1 CSRGSKVKMANYTAA
16 DVKALRDRSG
26 AGMMDCKGALDEA
39 DGNVDKA
46 LEFLRLKGL
55 KGVTKREGRT
65 TSNGLILARVNG
77 GTGYLVELACETD
90 FVAKTPKFV
99 ELADSVADAIAAA
112 GAETLEAALAANLGG
127 KTVSE
132 AINDEAAIMG
142 EKVELRRVASLK
154 DAAVDAYL
162 HRTSKDLPPQVGV
175 LVAFS
180 GSDAET
186 AHDVAVHI
194 AAFSPTVLSRE
205 DVDAETVATERR
217 IAEETARNEGKPE
230 AALSKIVEGRVTGF
244 FKENVLLEQDF
255 AKDTKQSVAKVLENA
270 GVTVSAFVRFRVGA

>member
-1 CSRGSKVKMANYTAA
+1 MANYTAA
-16 DVKALRDRSG
+16 DVKALRERSG

-65 TSNGLILARVNG
+65 TSNGLVVARVNG
-77 GTGYLVELACETD
+77 GTGTLIELACETD
-90 FVAKTPKFV
+90 FVAKAEKFV
-99 ELADSVADAIAAA
+99 ALAESIADAIVAA
-112 GAETLEAALAANLGG
+112 GAETLEAALAADLGG
-127 KTVSE
+127 KTVAD
-132 AINDEAAIMG
+132 AINDEAAIIG
-142 EKVELRRVASLK
+142 EKVELRRIAVVK
-154 DAAVDAYL
+154 DAGVDAYL

-180 GSDAET
+180 GADAET

-194 AAFSPTVLSRE
+194 AAFSPSVLTRE
-205 DVDAETVATERR
+205 EVSAEVVATERR

-230 AALSKIVEGRVTGF
+230 AALAKIVEGRVNGF

-255 AKDTKQSVAKVLENA
+255 AKDNKLSVAKVLDNA
-270 GVTVSAFVRFRVGA
+270 GIKVSSFVRFRVGA

>member
-1 CSRGSKVKMANYTAA
+1 MANYTTA
-16 DVKALRDRSG
+16 DVKALRERSG

-65 TSNGLILARVNG
+65 TSNGLIVARVSG
-77 GTGYLVELACETD
+77 GTGYLIELACETD
-90 FVAKTPKFV
+90 FVAKAEKFIA
-99 ELADSVADAIAAA
+99 LADKIADAIAAA
-112 GAETLEAALAANLGG
+112 GATDLAAALAAPLNGS
-127 KTVSE
+127 TVSDV
-132 AINDEAAIMG
+132 INDEAAIMG
-142 EKVELRRVASLK
+142 EKVELRRVASIK
-154 DAAVDAYL
+154 DAAIDAYL

-175 LVAFS
+175 LVAYS
-180 GSDAET
+180 GADAAT

-194 AAFSPTVLSRE
+194 AAFSPSVLTRDE
-205 DVDAETVATERR
+205 IAAETVATERR

-230 AALSKIVEGRVTGF
+230 AAMPKIIEGRVNGY

-255 AKDTKQSVAKVLENA
+255 AKDNKQSVAKVLETA
-270 GVTVSAFVRFRVGA
+270 GLTVSAFLRFRVGA

>member
-1 CSRGSKVKMANYTAA
+1 MANYTAA

-77 GTGYLVELACETD
+77 GTGYLIELACETD

-175 LVAFS
+175 LVAYS
-180 GSDAET
+180 GSDADT

-255 AKDTKQSVAKVLENA
+255 AKDTKQSVAKVLETA

>member
-1 CSRGSKVKMANYTAA
+1 MANYTAQ
-16 DVKALRDRSG
+16 DVKALRERSG
-26 AGMMDCKGALDEA
+26 AGMMDCKSALDEA
-39 DGNVDKA
+39 DGNLDKA
-46 LEFLRLKGL
+46 MEVLRLKGL

-65 TSNGLILARVNG
+65 TSNGLIVARVNG

-90 FVAKTPKFV
+90 FVAKAAKFI
-99 ELADSVADAIAAA
+99 ELADKVADAIAAA
-112 GAETLEAALAANLGG
+112 GATDLDSALAADLGG
-127 KTVSE
+127 KSVQD

-142 EKVELRRVASLK
+142 EKVELRKVGSLK
-154 DAAVDAYL
+154 DAAVDAYM

-175 LVAFS
+175 LVAYS
-180 GSDAET
+180 GSDADT

-194 AAFSPTVLSRE
+194 AAFSPSVLKRE
-205 DVDAETVATERR
+205 DVDADEVATERR

-255 AKDTKQSVAKVLENA
+255 AKDTKQTVSKVLENA
-270 GVTVSAFVRFRVGA
+270 GVTVSGFLRFRVGA

>member
-1 CSRGSKVKMANYTAA
+1 MANYTAA
-16 DVKALRDRSG
+16 DVKALRERSG

-65 TSNGLILARVNG
+65 TSNGLVVSRVNG
-77 GTGYLVELACETD
+77 GTGTMIELACETD
-90 FVAKTPKFV
+90 FVAKADKFV
-99 ELADSVADAIAAA
+99 SLAENIADAIVAA
-112 GAETLEAALAANLGG
+112 GAETVEAALAADFGG
-127 KTVSE
+127 KTVAD

-142 EKVELRRVASLK
+142 EKVELRRIAVLK
-154 DAAVDAYL
+154 DAGVDAYL

-180 GSDAET
+180 GADAET

-194 AAFSPTVLSRE
+194 AAFSPSVLNRDEIS
-205 DVDAETVATERR
+205 AEVVATERR

-230 AALSKIVEGRVTGF
+230 AALPKIVEGRVNGY

-255 AKDTKQSVAKVLENA
+255 AKDNKLSVAKVLENA
-270 GVTVSAFVRFRVGA
+270 GIQVSAFVRFRVGA

>member
-1 CSRGSKVKMANYTAA
+1 MANYTAQ
-16 DVKALRDRSG
+16 DVKALRERSG
-26 AGMMDCKGALDEA
+26 AGMMDCKSALDEA
-39 DGNVDKA
+39 DGNLDKA
-46 LEFLRLKGL
+46 MEVLRLKGL

-65 TSNGLILARVNG
+65 TSNGLIVARVNG

-90 FVAKTPKFV
+90 FVAKAAKFI
-99 ELADSVADAIAAA
+99 ELADKVADAIAAA
-112 GAETLEAALAANLGG
+112 GATTLEAALAADLAG
-127 KTVSE
+127 KSVQD

-142 EKVELRRVASLK
+142 EKVELRKVGSLK
-154 DAAVDAYL
+154 DAAVDAYM

-180 GSDAET
+180 GADADT

-194 AAFSPTVLSRE
+194 AAFSPSVLKRE
-205 DVDAETVATERR
+205 DVDADVVATERR

-255 AKDTKQSVAKVLENA
+255 AKDTKQTVSKVLENA
-270 GVTVSAFVRFRVGA
+270 GVTVSGFLRFRVGA

>member
-1 CSRGSKVKMANYTAA
+1 MANYTAA
-16 DVKALRDRSG
+16 DVKALREKSG
-26 AGMMDCKGALDEA
+26 AGMMDCKSALDEA

-46 LEFLRLKGL
+46 MEVLRLKGL

-65 TSNGLILARVNG
+65 TSNGLIVARVNG
-77 GTGYLVELACETD
+77 GTGWLVELACETD
-90 FVAKTPKFV
+90 FVAKAPVFV
-99 ELADSVADAIAAA
+99 ALADKVADAIVA
-112 GAETLEAALAANLGG
+112 GGAKTLEAALSANLDG
-127 KTVSE
+127 KSIAD

-142 EKVELRRVASLK
+142 EKVELRRVAVAEG
-154 DAAVDAYL
+154 DAVDAYL

-175 LVAFS
+175 LVAYS

-194 AAFSPTVLSRE
+194 AAFSPTALSRDE
-205 DVDAETVATERR
+205 ISAEVVATERR

-230 AALSKIVEGRVTGF
+230 AALVKIVEGRVNGF

-255 AKDTKQSVAKVLENA
+255 AKDTKLSVAKVLENA
-270 GVTVSAFVRFRVGA
+270 GVTVSAFARMRVGA

>member
-1 CSRGSKVKMANYTAA
+1 MANYTAA

-90 FVAKTPKFV
+90 FVAKAPKFI

-112 GAETLEAALAANLGG
+112 GAENLEAALAANLGG

-175 LVAFS
+175 LVAYS
-180 GSDAET
+180 GSDAAT

-255 AKDTKQSVAKVLENA
+255 AKDNKQSVAKVLETA
-270 GVTVSAFVRFRVGA
+270 GVTVSAFLRFRVGA

>member
-1 CSRGSKVKMANYTAA
+1 MANYTTA
-16 DVKALRDRSG
+16 DVKALRERSG

-65 TSNGLILARVNG
+65 TSNGLIVARVSG
-77 GTGYLVELACETD
+77 GTGYLIELACETD
-90 FVAKTPKFV
+90 FVAKAEKFIA
-99 ELADSVADAIAAA
+99 LADKIADAIAAA
-112 GAETLEAALAANLGG
+112 GATDLAAALVAPLDGS
-127 KTVSE
+127 TVSDV
-132 AINDEAAIMG
+132 INDEAAIMG
-142 EKVELRRVASLK
+142 EKVELRRVASIK
-154 DAAVDAYL
+154 DAAIDAYL

-175 LVAFS
+175 LVAYS
-180 GSDAET
+180 GADAAT

-194 AAFSPTVLSRE
+194 AAFSPSVLTRDE
-205 DVDAETVATERR
+205 IAAETVATERR

-230 AALSKIVEGRVTGF
+230 AAMPKIIEGRVNGY

-255 AKDTKQSVAKVLENA
+255 AKDNKQSVAKVLETA
-270 GVTVSAFVRFRVGA
+270 GLTVSAFLRFRVGA

>member
-1 CSRGSKVKMANYTAA
+1 MANYTAA

-112 GAETLEAALAANLGG
+112 GADTLEAALAANLGG

-142 EKVELRRVASLK
+142 EKVELRRVASLQ

-175 LVAFS
+175 LVAYS